1 MLRRNRSHCVG
12 LYSFPSVLTQLP
24 REGAIRSNTH
34 STQPY
39 FRYTDGYSEPLP
51 RQAAESPLR
60 KRQHAQPRA
69 GRPAV
74 QEAPRAP
81 HGRPGGVRPRPRSAA
96 PSRTG
101 RPGAS
106 RPAAGTQPTAPPR
119 PRSRHSRP
127 GARALRAG
135 PARLPLASRWP
146 PVGRS
151 LSCRPPARPE
161 TPPRRQ
167 RPTRSVAHSEG
178 NPGGA
183 QREAARLGSA
193 RRGRIPRAQRRR
205 REELR
210 RPRQSAPWAG
220 RGGTGLGPPGRYA
233 ERRPRAVPG
242 TAPPE
247 CSAPPRLWKGRGC
260 RGSRSLP
267 CGAFLPWA
275 PSSS

>member
-1 MLRRNRSHCVG
+1 MKAQSEATPTRPSRIFATLTDIQNRFPGRLRKA
-12 LYSFPSVLTQLP
+12 PS
-24 REGAIRSNTH
+24 GSGSTH
-34 STQPY
+34 SRGP
-39 FRYTDGYSEPLP
+39 
-51 RQAAESPLR
+51 
-60 KRQHAQPRA
+60 A
-69 GRPAV
+69 GRPFRR
-74 QEAPRAP
+74 PREPRTGGPEESGPGPAARP
-81 HGRPGGVRPRPRSAA
+81 RHGR
-96 PSRTG
+96 G

-135 PARLPLASRWP
+135 PARLPLASRSP

>member
-1 MLRRNRSHCVG
+1 MKAQSEATPTRPSRIFATLTDIQNRFPGRLRKA
-12 LYSFPSVLTQLP
+12 PS
-24 REGAIRSNTH
+24 GSGSTH
-34 STQPY
+34 SRGP
-39 FRYTDGYSEPLP
+39 
-51 RQAAESPLR
+51 
-60 KRQHAQPRA
+60 A
-69 GRPAV
+69 GRPFRR
-74 QEAPRAP
+74 PREPRMGGPEESGPGPAARP
-81 HGRPGGVRPRPRSAA
+81 RHGREGPE
-96 PSRTG
+96 
-101 RPGAS
+101 
-106 RPAAGTQPTAPPR
+106 
-119 PRSRHSRP
+119 
-127 GARALRAG
+127 RAG
-135 PARLPLASRWP
+135 PRPGRSQPPLHGPAAAIAGRERGRCARGLLASRSP

-267 CGAFLPWA
+267 CGAFLP
-275 PSSS
+275 